1 MKDKKENIVMK
12 ENVLNDETFDWI
24 REIAEEMKRWF
35 TEKIGGDYMSNRSKE
50 CIEFRN
56 DHESKCYLVNSDTK
70 QTGFQRIPLSQGYE
84 EYGNGNKMYFFEA
97 VGKYDSSIL
106 DIIHANNIEEAQ
118 ELINERYKERFK
130 RNTIISFPIKELVDE
145 RWY

>member
-1 MKDKKENIVMK
+1 MV
-12 ENVLNDETFDWI
+12 
-24 REIAEEMKRWF
+24 
-35 TEKIGGDYMSNRSKE
+35 NRSKE

-70 QTGFQRIPLSQGYE
+70 QIGFQRIPLSQGYE

-97 VGKYDSSIL
+97 VGKYDSSVL

-145 RWY
+145 R

>member
-1 MKDKKENIVMK
+1 M
-12 ENVLNDETFDWI
+12 T
-24 REIAEEMKRWF
+24 
-35 TEKIGGDYMSNRSKE
+35 NRSKE

-84 EYGNGNKMYFFEA
+84 EYGNGNTMYFFEA

-106 DIIHANNIEEAQ
+106 DIIHANTREEAE
-118 ELINERYKERFK
+118 ELVNTKYKERFR
-130 RNTIISFPIKELVDE
+130 RNTIIPFPIRELIDE
-145 RWY
+145 R

>member
-1 MKDKKENIVMK
+1 M
-12 ENVLNDETFDWI
+12 T
-24 REIAEEMKRWF
+24 
-35 TEKIGGDYMSNRSKE
+35 NRSKE

-84 EYGNGNKMYFFEA
+84 EYGNGNTMYFFEA

-106 DIIHANNIEEAQ
+106 DIIHANTREEAE
-118 ELINERYKERFK
+118 ELINTKYKERFR
-130 RNTIISFPIKELVDE
+130 RNTIISFSTKELVDE
-145 RWY
+145 R

>member
-1 MKDKKENIVMK
+1 MV
-12 ENVLNDETFDWI
+12 
-24 REIAEEMKRWF
+24 
-35 TEKIGGDYMSNRSKE
+35 NRSKE

-84 EYGNGNKMYFFEA
+84 EYGNGNTMYFFEA

-106 DIIHANNIEEAQ
+106 DIIHANTREEAE
-118 ELINERYKERFK
+118 ELVNTKYKERFR
-130 RNTIISFPIKELVDE
+130 RNTIIPFSTRELVDE
-145 RWY
+145 R